1 MVSGSP
7 DVSNSCVSPSIKQ
20 PIVSQFR
27 WWCPALRVSP
37 NNCLPVWLVVSGSP
51 DVSNSFVTPYS
62 KSFVSHKNIVNYSA
76 LAFGKRQKN
85 ANFRNSGAP
94 LEFKVEAMSLSMFS
108 MCDIVSLF
116 KSHSLLYRKFVHQHN
131 KDHHLFSKE
140 KMIQTCQ
147 TCGGTKESN

>member
-1 MVSGSP
+1 MHPPFTMTRLCGFCPQGSLVAVQ
-7 DVSNSCVSPSIKQ
+7 DVIVPPGKPWKINKNPLQ
-20 PIVSQFR
+20 PMIRYHFKIFQAYCSYNQEM
-27 WWCPALRVSP
+27 
-37 NNCLPVWLVVSGSP
+37 NNI
-51 DVSNSFVTPYS
+51 T
-62 KSFVSHKNIVNYSA
+62 NI
-76 LAFGKRQKN
+76 

-108 MCDIVSLF
+108 MCDIVFLF

-140 KMIQTCQ
+140 KLIQTCQ

>member
-1 MVSGSP
+1 MSHCVCLTCMWFFNLFTPQGGPSYNHPHANSRISCPRGGTLPSLCPSVFCSG
-7 DVSNSCVSPSIKQ
+7 
-20 PIVSQFR
+20 
-27 WWCPALRVSP
+27 ALQWV
-37 NNCLPVWLVVSGSP
+37 C
-51 DVSNSFVTPYS
+51 D
-62 KSFVSHKNIVNYSA
+62 
-76 LAFGKRQKN
+76 

-108 MCDIVSLF
+108 MCDIVFLF